1 MHLVPEEEER
11 LLVFLAAELA
21 RKRRAE
27 GLKLSYPEAV
37 ALISDEIYE
46 AAREGKSYDEVCN
59 HARHILTTDEVL
71 PGVEKLV
78 SRILV
83 DALFEDGTHLVAVH
97 HPIHEATSVAES
109 PVAGVRFA
117 KEPIDSNV
125 DRPVVELAVTNTL
138 DRPVQVTSHYH
149 FFEVNRGLQ
158 FDRTLAYGMHLDIP
172 AGTSVRFEPGEAKTV
187 RLVTIGG
194 TREIYS
200 HAGLVNGYL
209 DAPGAKERAVAKALA
224 QGYSMEEGK

>member
-1 MHLVPEEEER
+1 MNLVPEEEER

-21 RKRRAE
+21 RKRRAK

-46 AAREGKSYDEVCN
+46 AAREGKSYDEVRN
-59 HARHILTTDEVL
+59 HAYHILTTDDVL

-78 SRILV
+78 DRILV
-83 DALFEDGTHLVAVH
+83 DAMFEDGTHLVAAY
-97 HPIHEATSVAES
+97 HPIHEAASVGES

-117 KEPIDSNV
+117 GEPIESNV
-125 DRPVVELAVTNTL
+125 GHPVVELAVTNTL

-149 FFEVNRGLQ
+149 FFEVNRGLR
-158 FDRTLAYGMHLDIP
+158 FDRTLAYGTHLDIP
-172 AGTSVRFEPGEAKTV
+172 AGTSVRFEPGEVKTV
-187 RLVTIGG
+187 RLVAIGG
-194 TREIYS
+194 TREVYS

-209 DAPGAKERAVAKALA
+209 DAPGAKERSLEKARA
-224 QGYSMEEGK
+224 QGYLREDGK